1 MVEVVKMTASKAT
14 AFRATAELEN
24 KIQEVQ
30 EQTEKQTGL
39 KLSRSQV
46 ITKLVNDGYE
56 VWKKGGK

>member
-1 MVEVVKMTASKAT
+1 LTTGKAV
-14 AFRATAELEN
+14 AFRTSPELEA

-30 EQTEKQTGL
+30 EQTEKLTGM

-56 VWKKGGK
+56 VWRKGGEKL

>member
-1 MVEVVKMTASKAT
+1 MTASKAT